1 MRFGKEVFMAKS
13 NGKKAGVTKKIF
25 ISLLLG
31 VLAGMVLHY
40 WIPAGSIRDQ
50 FIINGVFYVVGN
62 GFLRAMQMLV
72 VPLVF
77 CSLVVG
83 SMSIGDTKSMGK
95 IGGKTILFYLLTTAI
110 AITLALGIGYL
121 FQPGKGLDITAIESS
136 EVIINESTG
145 FADTLLNI
153 IPSNPVK
160 SLVEGNML
168 QIIVFALLVGVILAK
183 LGTKVEVV
191 GKFFAESND
200 IMMEMT
206 NIVMKFAP
214 YGVFCLIAKTFS
226 EIGLGAFIPLLKYI
240 IAVYVSL
247 LLHCLVTYMGLFKG
261 ITKLNPVI
269 FIKKFF
275 PVMGFAFS
283 TASSNATIPYSI
295 ETLEKEIGVP
305 NKIASFTIP
314 LGATINMDGTAIMQG
329 VAVMFAA
336 QAFGIHLTPSMLV
349 TVVAT
354 ATLASIG
361 TAGVPG
367 VGLITLSMVFTS
379 VGLPIE
385 AIALIMGVDRIIDM
399 TRTAVNIVGD
409 AICSTIIAHQEG
421 VLDLEVYSNEKE
433 LQNVIVE

>member
-1 MRFGKEVFMAKS
+1 MAKS
-13 NGKKAGVTKKIF
+13 NKKKSGVTKKIF
-25 ISLLLG
+25 MSLLLG
-31 VLAGMVLHY
+31 ILMGIILYY
-40 WIPAGSIRDQ
+40 WVPAGSIRDQ

-62 GFLRAMQMLV
+62 GFLRAMQMIV

-110 AITLALGIGYL
+110 AITLALGIGYF
-121 FQPGKGLDITAIESS
+121 FQPGSGLDIAAIESAD
-136 EVIINESTG
+136 VTINKSNS

-168 QIIVFALLVGVILAK
+168 QIIVFALLIGVILAK
-183 LGTKVEVV
+183 LGAKVEVV
-191 GKFFAESND
+191 GKFFAEAND

-226 EIGLGAFIPLLKYI
+226 EIGLDAFIPLLKFI
-240 IAVYVSL
+240 VTVYVAL
-247 LLHCLVTYMGLFKG
+247 ALHCFVTYMGMFKG
-261 ITKLNPVI
+261 MTKLSPRI

-295 ETLEKEIGVP
+295 ETLEKKIGVP
-305 NKIASFTIP
+305 NHIVSFTIP

-336 QAFGIHLTPSMLV
+336 QVFGIHLTPAMLV
-349 TVVAT
+349 TVIAT

-367 VGLITLSMVFTS
+367 VGIITLSMVFTS
-379 VGLPIE
+379 VGLPME
-385 AIALIMGVDRIIDM
+385 AIALIMGVERIIDM
-399 TRTAVNIVGD
+399 ARTSVNIVGD

-421 VLDLEVYSNEKE
+421 VLDLSVYSNVNE
-433 LQNVIVE
+433 LQSTIAE